1 MDLHVAQQMY
11 DAVDASLQGTLV
23 NGTAKVMLG
32 VGALF
37 GTFWLL
43 HFTLKSIFWLYQGM
57 NIIFHDVVLEIAKV
71 AVIAGLAWNVDW
83 YVETIVP
90 FVTGMPA
97 WMGGVLSG
105 EEGNQVNQIDSFI
118 TTYCVNLQKIYD
130 SLSFSIT
137 DIKGAYLG
145 LQALVLYMIGGV
157 PFILMAVGTVMILK
171 VATTA
176 ILALGP
182 LFIAFSLFN
191 QTKQW
196 FWGWV
201 SLIAGFMLT
210 EVLFSVVMALEIA
223 FINSVI
229 VTDGKIDTSLVG
241 NVTMVIYFATFT
253 VLATELPGYAASI
266 MGGAPV
272 SATGIAGIVSKGS
285 GLGAAMNGAR
295 AAKNMGSKVISK
307 IRSRNNI
314 Q

>member
-1 MDLHVAQQMY
+1 MELHVAQKMY

-32 VGALF
+32 VGAIF

-43 HFTLKSIFWLYQGM
+43 NFTLKSIFWLYQGM
-57 NIIFHDVVLEIAKV
+57 TVVFREVVLEIAKV
-71 AVIAGLAWNVDW
+71 AFIAGLAWNVGW
-83 YVETIVP
+83 YIQTIVP
-90 FVTGMPA
+90 FVTGLPT

-105 EEGNQVNQIDSFI
+105 QEGNQVNQIDALIGS
-118 TTYCVNLQKIYD
+118 YGDNLLQIYD
-130 SLSFSIT
+130 SLSFSVT
-137 DIKGAYLG
+137 DLKGAYLG
-145 LQALVLYMIGGV
+145 LQAIVLYLLGGV
-157 PFILMAVGTVMILK
+157 PFILMAVGTIMILK
-171 VATTA
+171 VSTTLL
-176 ILALGP
+176 LALGP

-210 EVLFSVVMALEIA
+210 EVLFSVVMALEVS
-223 FINSVI
+223 FINSTI
-229 VTDGKIDTSLVG
+229 VTNGVIDTSLMG
-241 NVTMVIYFATFT
+241 NLTMIIYFATFT

-272 SATGIAGIVSKGS
+272 SANGIGGIISKGS
-285 GLGAAMNGAR
+285 GLGAALNNAR
-295 AAKNMGSKVISK
+295 AVRSLGEKLVAKVKG
-307 IRSRNNI
+307 RNNI

>member
-1 MDLHVAQQMY
+1 MDLNVAQQMY
-11 DAVDASLQGTLV
+11 EAVDASLQSTLV
-23 NGTAKVMLG
+23 DGTAKVMVG

-43 HFTLKSIFWLYQGM
+43 HFTLKSIFWLFQGM
-57 NIIFHDVVLEIAKV
+57 NVVFREVVMEIAKV
-71 AVIAGLAWNVDW
+71 AVIAGLAWNVQW
-83 YVETIVP
+83 YVATIVP

-105 EEGNQVNQIDSFI
+105 EEGNQVNQIDAFI
-118 TTYCVNLQKIYD
+118 TTYCTNLQKIYD

-137 DIKGAYLG
+137 DIKAAYLG
-145 LQALVLYMIGGV
+145 LQALVLYLIAGV
-157 PFILMAVGTVMILK
+157 PFILMAVGTLMILK

-182 LFIAFSLFN
+182 VFIAFALFN

-201 SLIAGFMLT
+201 SLIGGFMLT

-229 VTDGKIDTSLVG
+229 VKDGKIDTSLVG

-253 VLATELPGYAASI
+253 FLATELPGYATAI
-266 MGGAPV
+266 MGGSPV
-272 SATGIAGIVSKGS
+272 SASGLGGILAKGS
-285 GLGAAMNGAR
+285 GLGAVMNGAR
-295 AAKNMGSKVISK
+295 VAQNMGAKVVSK